1 MKHVGDKK
9 MEDFLKKLQLSEE
22 AIEIY
27 LKSLGKTPLTY
38 YELYSII
45 PKLTQDKFEE
55 NLTQLING
63 GLLIQLIPQQ
73 QEVLLHYL
81 AVPPILP
88 IINYYEN
95 VNVNLE
101 AIKEAIRDLLVK
113 TVNQTI
119 QQDNPIQLDTIL
131 NSFQESRKDIEE
143 DTIIQKQEI
152 EDIVKGM
159 EDLKKLTKDISELDQ
174 QIKIVTQT
182 NFANLMKKISGIK
195 TEITE
200 EINALEFKK
209 HKEEITA
216 IIEQTFKVKLDRMV
230 QEFSMELHELIEEKF
245 ETTAEPIEQLIDAI
259 FQYRD
264 DFKLILLNMLNNF
277 ETKMNKIYD
286 MIKENKE
293 LLSTE
298 LSKFENKLN
307 ENLNI
312 VIQNSINEVSGLN
325 RPLEKL
331 MKEYL
336 QEMRTSDKM
345 LIEKIWPVNSL
356 TKVNE
361 EIQKFITTTKEDLII
376 IVPQLENHLAVE
388 QFEKIPKSLKIK
400 IASSEPHTNSSV
412 KNFTS
417 IANIIYK
424 TLENENLIALKGDD
438 SQITIG
444 VILQG
449 VKDSLNNFIGI
460 GSNFKPLIE
469 LLSPIVQN
477 SWESAYSDTFYAAQK
492 AQVPTIKA
500 KSGTKVDDLY
510 KKIKP
515 ITTPKLQT
523 VETEQKIDRA
533 QETRDQKTRIE
544 VAPQEIPSEVPKY
557 QGEIEGIKQKLQE
570 KIKFVSTTTK
580 KKGDEAGLIINN
592 AFNNLVKKLHD
603 IKGEEFSKELQK
615 IADLVLEKRGF
626 SVTLHQLRS
635 LINQYRFNDT
645 FLNELDTKQILAN
658 IESWKEKLV

>member
-1 MKHVGDKK
+1 

-22 AIEIY
+22 AIKIY
-27 LKSLGKTPLTY
+27 LKSLGKVPLTY
-38 YELYSII
+38 YELYSIT
-45 PKLTQDKFEE
+45 PKLSQDKFEE

-63 GLLIQLIPQQ
+63 GLLIQLIPQK

-95 VNVNLE
+95 INANLE
-101 AIKEAIRDLLVK
+101 GIKEAIRELLVK
-113 TVNQTI
+113 TVNQTF
-119 QQDNPIQLDTIL
+119 QQNNSIQLDTIL
-131 NSFQESRKDIEE
+131 GSFQESRKDIEE

-159 EDLKKLTKDISELDQ
+159 EELKSLTKDISELDQ
-174 QIKIVTQT
+174 QIKIVTQN

-209 HKEEITA
+209 HKEEIIA
-216 IIEQTFKVKLDRMV
+216 IIEQTFKVKLDRLV

-245 ETTAEPIEQLIDAI
+245 ETTAKPIEQLIDAT

-277 ETKMNKIYD
+277 ETKMNKIYEI
-286 MIKENKE
+286 IKENKD
-293 LLSTE
+293 LLSAE
-298 LSKFENKLN
+298 LNNFENKLN
-307 ENLNI
+307 ENLNV

-331 MKEYL
+331 MKDYF
-336 QEMRTSDKM
+336 QEMKSSEKL
-345 LIEKIWPVNSL
+345 LIEKIWSVNSL

-361 EIQKFITTTKEDLII
+361 EIQKFITTTKEDLTI
-376 IVPQLENHLAVE
+376 IVPQLENHLAIE

-412 KNFTS
+412 KHFTS
-417 IANIIYK
+417 ITNIIYK

-444 VILQG
+444 VILRG
-449 VKDSLNNFIGI
+449 ANDSLNDFIGI

-469 LLSPIVQN
+469 LLSPLVQN
-477 SWESAYSDTFYAAQK
+477 SWENAYSDSFYASQK
-492 AQVPTIKA
+492 AQQPTGKA
-500 KSGTKVDDLY
+500 KPGTKVDADLY
-510 KKIKP
+510 KKVKP
-515 ITTPKLQT
+515 ITTPKYQT
-523 VETEQKIDRA
+523 METEQSIGRA
-533 QETRDQKTRIE
+533 QEKSDQITRKEI
-544 VAPQEIPSEVPKY
+544 APQKISSEVPKY
-557 QGEIEGIKQKLQE
+557 QEEVEGIKQKLQE
-570 KIKFVSTTTK
+570 KIKFVSTTAK
-580 KKGDEAGLIINN
+580 KKGDKAGLIINN
-592 AFNNLVKKLHD
+592 AFNNLVKKLHN
-603 IKGEEFSKELQK
+603 IKGEEFSEELQK
-615 IADLVLEKRGF
+615 VADLVLEKRGF

-635 LINQYRFNDT
+635 LINQYRFSDA
-645 FLNELDTKQILAN
+645 FLNELDTKQIIAS
-658 IESWKEKLV
+658 IENWKEKLV

>member
-1 MKHVGDKK
+1 
-9 MEDFLKKLQLSEE
+9 MENFLKKLQLSDH
-22 AIEIY
+22 AVKIY
-27 LKSLGKTPLTY
+27 LESLGKAPLTY
-38 YELYSII
+38 YELYSIT
-45 PKLTQDKFEE
+45 PELTQDEFEE

-63 GLLIQLIPQQ
+63 GLLIQLIPQK
-73 QEVLLHYL
+73 QEILLHY
-81 AVPPILP
+81 VTIPPILP

-95 VNVNLE
+95 IDANLE
-101 AIKEAIRDLLVK
+101 GIKEAIRELLVK
-113 TVNQTI
+113 TVNQTF
-119 QQDNPIQLDTIL
+119 QQNNTIQLDTIL

-159 EDLKKLTKDISELDQ
+159 EELKKLTKDISELDQ

-209 HKEEITA
+209 HRKEIIE
-216 IIEQTFKVKLDRMV
+216 IIEQTFKVKLDRLV

-245 ETTAEPIEQLIDAI
+245 ETTAEPIEQLIDATL
-259 FQYRD
+259 QYRN

-277 ETKMNKIYD
+277 ETKMNKIYE
-286 MIKENKE
+286 MIKENKKS
-293 LLSTE
+293 LSTE
-298 LSKFENKLN
+298 LNNFENKLN
-307 ENLNI
+307 ENLVG

-331 MKEYL
+331 MKDYF
-336 QEMRTSDKM
+336 QEMRSSDKL
-345 LIEKIWPVNSL
+345 LIENTWSVNSL

-361 EIQKFITTTKEDLII
+361 EIQKFITTTKEDLTI
-376 IVPQLENHLAVE
+376 IVPQLENHLAIE
-388 QFEKIPKSLKIK
+388 QFAKIPKSLKIK

-417 IANIIYK
+417 ISNIIYK

-449 VKDSLNNFIGI
+449 AKDTLHDFIGI

-477 SWESAYSDTFYAAQK
+477 SWENAYSDSFYASQK
-492 AQVPTIKA
+492 AQAPTSKA
-500 KSGTKVDDLY
+500 KSDSKVRADLY
-510 KKIKP
+510 KKVKP
-515 ITTPKLQT
+515 ITTPKFQT
-523 VETEQKIDRA
+523 IETEQKIGRA
-533 QETRDQKTRIE
+533 QEKRGQKTIK
-544 VAPQEIPSEVPKY
+544 APQNIPSEAPKY
-557 QGEIEGIKQKLQE
+557 QEEVEEIKQKLQE
-570 KIKFVSTTTK
+570 KIKFVSTATQ

-592 AFNNLVKKLHD
+592 AFNNLIQKLYNM
-603 IKGEEFSKELQK
+603 KGEEFSGELQRV
-615 IADLVLEKRGF
+615 ADLVLEKRGF

-635 LINQYRFNDT
+635 LINQYRYSDV
-645 FLNELDTKQILAN
+645 FLNELDIKQIIAN